1 MVWAGGRERGGR
13 AKPGCDGAERQPPR
27 PPRERGAERGHEREG
42 ASDPKV
48 RQASGRM
55 LDRGRARAL
64 VGMEPLTLLEPALD
78 EPLLTA
84 DQVAVLLAVPR
95 SSVYEYA
102 RRLQQPLPSIRI
114 GRHRRFLRS
123 DVLAWLRAL
132 REL

>member
-1 MVWAGGRERGGR
+1 MVGNAEAAASPGATGPSGRLPVHLPNRVLNGVMNGR
-13 AKPGCDGAERQPPR
+13 ARLIEAPADGIR
-27 PPRERGAERGHEREG
+27 
-42 ASDPKV
+42 V
-48 RQASGRM
+48 
-55 LDRGRARAL
+55 LDAARARAL
-64 VGMEPLTLLEPALD
+64 VGMEHLTRLAPELD

-102 RRLQQPLPSIRI
+102 RRLQRPLPSIRI

-123 DVLAWLRAL
+123 DVLAWVRAL